1 LKNLFDRGVR
11 KRKKKLYR
19 IASIMTRL
27 GDNYIWRTKVNPR
40 LKEALSRFGCLAEVV
55 EK

>member
-1 LKNLFDRGVR
+1 MFRKGIR

-19 IASIMTRL
+19 IANILTRL

-55 EK
+55 EE